1 MFKRYR
7 LILINFIFLITALL
21 LSPEIGHTQDAYQY
35 GTVIGSEDESDN
47 VQSFLQE
54 NEEGIRVTLINSS
67 GSMGGGIGR
76 GGLGGAGGSG
86 SGGRGGVQI
95 FNVPKDT
102 DYLEL
107 LVFNARLNPRHIRKN
122 KIKIIR
128 VKQTGPPPFLSE
140 DIERYWTSYNF
151 KKDYKEGGPFPTLEP
166 HDIVIVQRKG
176 FFNRPF
182 FDPLTD
188 VTFLVSLSSITLS
201 IFAITNAF

>member
-1 MFKRYR
+1 MDRKVSIRYL
-7 LILINFIFLITALL
+7 LILIIPFFFSAGFLY
-21 LSPEIGHTQDAYQY
+21 GQDAYKY
-35 GTVIGSEDESDN
+35 GSVIGSEDESDN

-76 GGLGGAGGSG
+76 GGIGGAGGSG
-86 SGGRGGVQI
+86 RGGRSGGVQI

-128 VKQTGPPPFLSE
+128 VEDAGPPPFLSE
-140 DIERYWTSYNF
+140 NIERFWTSYNF

-176 FFNRPF
+176 LFNRPF

-188 VTFLVSLSSITLS
+188 VTFLISLSSITLS